1 MRSQLAF
8 AGLHLTLPV
17 RSIQRNQSCRIVAVA
32 EDPPCRH
39 EPILLSRRVTLS
51 LGALLALTALPG
63 TGARAEDEPPA
74 KLLTLPSLPYAYDA
88 LEPAIDK
95 ETMILHHDKHF
106 AKFVFENGI
115 ACAYPPLPYL

>member
-1 MRSQLAF
+1 MGKRPEHQRGMTFRFAF
-8 AGLHLTLPV
+8 TGLHLALPA
-17 RSIQRNQSCRIVAVA
+17 RSIQKNDPCCRIVAVA
-32 EDPPCRH
+32 ERPPCRH
-39 EPILLSRRVTLS
+39 EPILLSRRATLS

-63 TGARAEDEPPA
+63 TGARAEDEAPA

-106 AKFVFENGI
+106 AKFVRF
-115 ACAYPPLPYL
+115 